1 MPTSLTFRL
10 FGPLEVADEAGH
22 PLDLGTRKQRALV
35 AMLALEPGRV
45 VSLDRLIDELW
56 AGEPPSGATRTLQAY
71 IAHLRRVLEPG
82 RRPRTPPRVLLTR
95 EPGYLLAVTPGQVD
109 LARFAAGAEEGRRA
123 LARGDHGEARRVLE
137 ETLGLWRGEPLGEFA
152 GQEFVRPAVARLR
165 ELRDTAV
172 EDRFEARLALGDGGA
187 CVPDLEA
194 LAEAHPY
201 RERLWGLLVLAL
213 YRAGR
218 QADALAALRRV
229 RALLADELGIEPGP
243 QLRRLERAV
252 FEQATELEISDADPG
267 LPGHRRP
274 PTAPGPP
281 PGQWRHP
288 AVPAPLPGHRRSL
301 VAPAPLAPAPP
312 SAPAP
317 AGTATAT
324 ATGELVAG
332 ETLVAR
338 EAQLRLVAERLAAAR
353 RGDGGVL
360 LVTGEAGIGKTRLA
374 LAAADEAAGRG
385 FRVAWGRCVDGAAP
399 AFWPWTQVLRECG
412 GTNPFPGRAASAD
425 GGPDPDAALF
435 ELYERVA
442 ATLTSTGGPLLVVLE
457 DLHWA
462 DASSLRLLAF
472 VAGELARH
480 PVLVVAT
487 LRPEPGD
494 HPAQLR
500 DTLGALSRERGTERV
515 ELAPFGARDV
525 SSYLRL
531 RRVPEDPG
539 LVGVLLE
546 RTGGNPFYLG
556 ELLRLR
562 EGEGEGCL
570 AAGLPA
576 GARDVIERRAARLP
590 EETRELLRAAAVTG
604 REVEIDVLEAVT
616 GIPAERVMALLEPAV
631 ASGLLTEPPGGPDYR
646 FSHALVRDALL
657 AGLGRLARARLHLR
671 TGECLEA
678 RPGTEPATLAHH
690 FASAARVGGASRAVE
705 HASRAAGREAAQL
718 AYTEAVEL
726 WELALNSLPADG
738 GDGRTRC
745 ALLTELGQARRTVG
759 DATAARRDLDEAI
772 ELALRL
778 GDRKALISAITV
790 AGGLALW
797 LWRPYGVVDAAMV
810 AVLEDLLAGPL
821 DDRDRA
827 ALLGTLAV
835 ELHYGGPRRAEGER
849 HAARAVE
856 IARGLGDP
864 ALLARTLNN
873 YLLSCWVPGRN
884 PERLRA
890 AEEMLALPRLPR
902 ATELVA
908 RVFRMAC
915 LMRAGDLTGWD
926 LDLARCERLVEE
938 VRRPELEAMVR
949 IAQTGRRT
957 LEGRW
962 ADAESLATRFGKMGY
977 GSSVWGQEFRL
988 LLTTFTCDR
997 GRGRVAETLDGL
1009 LASAEDPSLAPLRPI
1024 AVLAAL
1030 DSGRPDLA
1038 RELIA
1043 RWGTEVADDW
1053 IADFLIPVW
1062 GLVAAELGVPDP
1074 GELYDRLAPHAD
1086 QLIVAGTGSAA
1097 WGSTHLVLA
1106 ELAAR
1111 LGRAG
1116 RAREHAREAAETHR
1130 RLGLAHLEERSLRL
1144 LARLS

>member
-10 FGPLEVADEAGH
+10 FGPLEVAGETGA

-71 IAHLRRVLEPG
+71 IAHLRKVLEPG
-82 RRPRTPPRVLLTR
+82 RAPRTPPGVLLTR
-95 EPGYLLAVTPGQVD
+95 EPGYLLAVAPGQVD
-109 LARFAAGAEEGRRA
+109 LARFAAGAQEGRRA
-123 LARGDHGEARRVLE
+123 LARGDHGEALRVLE

-152 GQEFVRPAVARLR
+152 GQGFARPAVARLR
-165 ELRDTAV
+165 ELRATAV
-172 EDRFEARLALGDGGA
+172 EDGFEARLALGESGA

-213 YRAGR
+213 YRADR

-229 RALLADELGIEPGP
+229 RALLADDLGIEPGP

-252 FEQATELEISDADPG
+252 FEQAAELETHGVVSGP
-267 LPGHRRP
+267 LPE
-274 PTAPGPP
+274 TGPFP
-281 PGQWRHP
+281 
-288 AVPAPLPGHRRSL
+288 VPA
-301 VAPAPLAPAPP
+301 APVPLAPAP
-312 SAPAP
+312 AVTGDG
-317 AGTATAT
+317 AGA
-324 ATGELVAG
+324 GDLVAG

-338 EAQLRLVAERLAAAR
+338 EAQLRLVAERLASAR
-353 RGDGGVL
+353 RGEGGVL

-374 LAAADEAAGRG
+374 RAAADEAAGRG

-399 AFWPWTQVLRECG
+399 AFRPWIQVLRECG
-412 GTNPFPGRAASAD
+412 GANPFHGEAASSA
-425 GGPDPDAALF
+425 PDPDAALF
-435 ELYERVA
+435 ELYERVS
-442 ATLTSTGGPLLVVLE
+442 ATLTSIGGPLLVVLE

-500 DTLGALSRERGTERV
+500 DTLGALSREPGTVRLEP
-515 ELAPFGARDV
+515 APFGAGDV

-531 RRVPEDPG
+531 RRIPEDPG
-539 LVGVLLE
+539 LVDVLLE
-546 RTGGNPFYLG
+546 RSGGNPFYLG

-562 EGEGEGCL
+562 ESERCL
-570 AAGLPA
+570 AAGLPS

-590 EETRELLRAAAVTG
+590 EETRQLLRAAAVTG
-604 REVEIDVLEAVT
+604 REVEVDVLEAVT
-616 GIPAERVMALLEPAV
+616 GVPAERVMSLLEPAV
-631 ASGLLTEPPGGPDYR
+631 ASGLLAEPPGGPDYR

-657 AGLGRLARARLHLR
+657 SGLGRLARARLHLR
-671 TGECLEA
+671 TGECLET

-690 FASAARVGGASRAVE
+690 FAAAARVGGAAKAVE
-705 HASRAAGREAAQL
+705 HASRAAGRAAAQL

-726 WELALNSLPADG
+726 WELALSSLPAGGDG
-738 GDGRTRC
+738 GDGGDRARC

-759 DATAARRDLDEAI
+759 DAAAARRDLDEAI

-778 GDRKALISAITV
+778 GDRDALISAITV
-790 AGGLALW
+790 SGGLALW

-835 ELHYGGPRRAEGER
+835 ELHYGPRRAEGER

-856 IARGLGDP
+856 IARGLDDP

-873 YLLSCWVPGRN
+873 YLLACWVPGRN

-915 LMRAGDLTGWD
+915 LLRAGDLTGWD
-926 LDLARCERLVEE
+926 LDLARCERLIEE

-949 IAQTGRRT
+949 IAQTARCT

-962 ADAESLATRFGKMGY
+962 ADAESLVTRFGEMRY
-977 GSSVWGQEFRL
+977 GSSLWGQEFRL
-988 LLTTFTCDR
+988 RLTTFTCDR

-1009 LASAEDPSLAPLRPI
+1009 LASAEDPSMAPLRPI

-1038 RELIA
+1038 RELVA

-1053 IADFLIPVW
+1053 IADFLVPVW
-1062 GLVAAELGVPDP
+1062 GLVAARLGVPDP
-1074 GELYDRLAPHAD
+1074 EELYDRLAPYAD
-1086 QLIVAGTGSAA
+1086 RLIVSGTGSAA

-1116 RAREHAREAAETHR
+1116 RAREHAREAAGTHR
-1130 RLGLAHLEERSLRL
+1130 RLGLAYLEERSLRL

>member
-1 MPTSLTFRL
+1 MPTGLTFRL

-95 EPGYLLAVTPGQVD
+95 EPGYLLAVVPGQVD

-123 LARGDHGEARRVLE
+123 LARGDHGGARRVLE
-137 ETLGLWRGEPLGEFA
+137 ETLELWRGEPLGEFA
-152 GQEFVRPAVARLR
+152 GQEFARPAVARLR
-165 ELRDTAV
+165 ELRATAV
-172 EDRFEARLALGDGGA
+172 EDRFEARLALGEGGA
-187 CVPDLEA
+187 CVPDLEG

-229 RALLADELGIEPGP
+229 RALLADDLGIEPGP
-243 QLRRLERAV
+243 RLRSLERAV
-252 FEQATELEISDADPG
+252 FEQAAELEIPG
-267 LPGHRRP
+267 
-274 PTAPGPP
+274 TAPGPLAGAGP
-281 PGQWRHP
+281 FPSP
-288 AVPAPLPGHRRSL
+288 AASV
-301 VAPAPLAPAPP
+301 PLAPAPITP
-312 SAPAP
+312 AARPAAGAP
-317 AGTATAT
+317 
-324 ATGELVAG
+324 EAG

-338 EAQLRLVAERLAAAR
+338 EAQLRLVAGRLASAR

-374 LAAADEAAGRG
+374 RAAADEAAGRG

-412 GTNPFPGRAASAD
+412 GANPLHGEAASPG
-425 GGPDPDAALF
+425 GGPGLDPDAALF
-435 ELYERVA
+435 ELYERVTT
-442 ATLTSTGGPLLVVLE
+442 TLISGDGPLLVVLE

-494 HPAQLR
+494 HPARLR

-515 ELAPFGARDV
+515 ELSPFGAEDV

-531 RRVPEDPG
+531 RRIPEDPG

-546 RTGGNPFYLG
+546 RTGGNPFYLS

-562 EGEGEGCL
+562 EGEGERCL

-604 REVEIDVLEAVT
+604 REVEVDVLEAVT
-616 GIPAERVMALLEPAV
+616 GIPAERVMSLLEPAV
-631 ASGLLTEPPGGPDYR
+631 ASGLLAEPPGGPDYR

-657 AGLGRLARARLHLR
+657 SGLGRLARARLHLR
-671 TGECLEA
+671 TGECLET
-678 RPGTEPATLAHH
+678 RPGAEPATLAHH
-690 FASAARVGGASRAVE
+690 FAAAARVGGASRAVE
-705 HASRAAGREAAQL
+705 HASRAAGRAAAQL

-726 WELALNSLPADG
+726 WELALNSLPAG
-738 GDGRTRC
+738 GGGRARC

-759 DATAARRDLDEAI
+759 DATAARRDVDEAI

-778 GDRKALISAITV
+778 GDRDALISAMTV

-821 DDRDRA
+821 GDRDRA

-835 ELHYGGPRRAEGER
+835 ELHYGPRRAEGER

-856 IARGLGDP
+856 IARDLDDP

-873 YLLSCWVPGRN
+873 YLLACWVPGRN

-908 RVFRMAC
+908 RVLRMAC
-915 LMRAGDLTGWD
+915 LLRAGDLTGWD

-949 IAQTGRRT
+949 IAQTARCT

-962 ADAESLATRFGKMGY
+962 ADAESLVTRFGKMGY

-997 GRGRVAETLDGL
+997 GRGRVAETLDEL

-1038 RELIA
+1038 RELVA

-1053 IADFLIPVW
+1053 ISDFLIPVW
-1062 GLVAAELGVPDP
+1062 GLVAAGLGVPDP
-1074 GELYDRLAPHAD
+1074 EELYDRLAPHAD
-1086 QLIVAGTGSAA
+1086 QLIVAGTGSTA

-1130 RLGLAHLEERSLRL
+1130 RLGLAYLEERSLRL